1 MHVFNFDY
9 VFKGEYI
16 WDMETNLKY
25 IKMIGYKLENKL
37 VWVISWIYFRTNIND
52 MTVLEIDFFF
62 DQAVLEIDVCVL
74 ARLNWTSFQ
83 PWIQKS
89 IQSK

>member
-1 MHVFNFDY
+1 MHVFDFNY

-37 VWVISWIYFRTNIND
+37 VWVISWICFRTNIND
-52 MTVLEIDFFF
+52 MTVLEID
-62 DQAVLEIDVCVL
+62 VCVL
-74 ARLNWTSFQ
+74 ARFGLNWTSFQ